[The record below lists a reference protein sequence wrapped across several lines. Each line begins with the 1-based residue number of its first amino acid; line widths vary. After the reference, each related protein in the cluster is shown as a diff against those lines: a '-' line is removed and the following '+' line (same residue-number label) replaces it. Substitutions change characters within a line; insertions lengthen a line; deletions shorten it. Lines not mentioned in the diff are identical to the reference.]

1 MIPILYFGAYPSK
14 SIPIG
19 GLMFFL
25 SLSLHIGFAFANAY
39 AAENLFDYILL
50 SIHLFIATAIGY
62 PLWMMIRYA
71 SSALVD
77 LIPIAMVIGL
87 LGSLGCSVFSFILFR
102 KKLLKKSKGIWIK
115 IIFDII
121 VTVVVLLSV
130 NNLVYSAIQ
139 PRELIIKNEGEAVLH
154 CDHRA
159 KMMPDLSESDRQKLV
174 DIMDHHM
181 LHLEIPRYP
190 RFFGSYSIQ
199 IGDEIFL
206 IGEDNSGIIKYNKR
220 YFHLNE
226 EETQEFF
233 EILRQYGMR

>member
-1 MIPILYFGAYPSK
+1 MRSFLIAK
-14 SIPIG
+14 S
-19 GLMFFL
+19 
-25 SLSLHIGFAFANAY
+25 Y
-39 AAENLFDYILL
+39 
-50 SIHLFIATAIGY
+50 
-62 PLWMMIRYA
+62 
-71 SSALVD
+71 
-77 LIPIAMVIGL
+77 
-87 LGSLGCSVFSFILFR
+87 C
-102 KKLLKKSKGIWIK
+102 IWIK
-115 IIFDII
+115 IIFDIV

-139 PRELIIKNEGEAVLH
+139 PRELIIKNEGEAVLY

-159 KMMPDLSESDRQKLV
+159 KLMPDLSESDRQKLV

-190 RFFGSYSIQ
+190 RFYKRYSIQ
-199 IGDEIFL
+199 IGDEMFL
-206 IGEDNSGIIKYNKR
+206 IGEDNSGMIQYKTR